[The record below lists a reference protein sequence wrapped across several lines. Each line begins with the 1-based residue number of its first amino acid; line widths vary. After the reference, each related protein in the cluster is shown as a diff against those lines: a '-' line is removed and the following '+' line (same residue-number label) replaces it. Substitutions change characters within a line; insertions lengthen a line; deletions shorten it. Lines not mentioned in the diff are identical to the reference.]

1 MGFFSSLKQ
10 GFSDFVDHRIIGKKT
25 VTVDNPSMTDAERIK
40 ADSAV
45 DVAKIE
51 RDAKF
56 RLAEMEQENKIRLA
70 EMDSER
76 QEEWR
81 AAQLEIIQA
90 QTLAQM
96 AIDKARLDG
105 MTAVAE
111 QFVALQKTMLDVAT
125 KRIAIIET
133 ASLPIIKDIERHYDE
148 IGEKISAARDK
159 YNREELPQLLVLL
172 GQFEAGSDMRTL
184 FMQRVQ
190 DDMKEQNHFIITQ
203 IDAVKEQQNSV
214 LQSFLASKLKT
225 SEQLD
230 QLLTQITAEITATL
244 PQGQSSVQALP
255 GADTKALPPAK

>member
-105 MTAVAE
+105 HDGGHGTIRRPSKDNARRGD
-111 QFVALQKTMLDVAT
+111 KTN
-125 KRIAIIET
+125 
-133 ASLPIIKDIERHYDE
+133 
-148 IGEKISAARDK
+148 RD
-159 YNREELPQLLVLL
+159 N
-172 GQFEAGSDMRTL
+172 
-184 FMQRVQ
+184 
-190 DDMKEQNHFIITQ
+190 
-203 IDAVKEQQNSV
+203 
-214 LQSFLASKLKT
+214 
-225 SEQLD
+225 
-230 QLLTQITAEITATL
+230 
-244 PQGQSSVQALP
+244 
-255 GADTKALPPAK
+255 